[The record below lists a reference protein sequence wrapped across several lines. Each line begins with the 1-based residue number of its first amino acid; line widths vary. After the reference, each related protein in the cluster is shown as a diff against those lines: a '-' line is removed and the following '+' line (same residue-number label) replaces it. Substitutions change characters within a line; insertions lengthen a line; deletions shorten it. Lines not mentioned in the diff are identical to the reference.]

1 MKRTWP
7 HLHYI
12 FSPFCLHF
20 LSPLFMSHYLHTPFA
35 LFFSSFLFISDLHL
49 SIFSSISTS
58 QHTQYNSLI
67 SRAQEEERENQKSKR
82 EKEKSRWCL
91 FCWKSS
97 AASTSTYRALS
108 LLCFAFKYCI
118 NINIIFFI
126 LKKQSPFAYRS
137 CSLCLPCR
145 KVIFLPRTFSSFV
158 KTHVFVF
165 CVYFFYIQFLY

>member
-1 MKRTWP
+1 MQAYIKTVFLLLSALFIAFAYVTLP
-7 HLHYI
+7 IHKHTPYLHY
-12 FSPFCLHF
+12 
-20 LSPLFMSHYLHTPFA
+20 
-35 LFFSSFLFISDLHL
+35 SSFLFISDLHL

-58 QHTQYNSLI
+58 QHNTIQQSYQQST
-67 SRAQEEERENQKSKR
+67 RGGERKPKKQERER
-82 EKEKSRWCL
+82 EIKVMSVLLKKFSCFYFYL
-91 FCWKSS
+91 QGSFF
-97 AASTSTYRALS
+97 A
-108 LLCFAFKYCI
+108 LLCFQVLHKHKY
-118 NINIIFFI
+118 NFFI

>member
-1 MKRTWP
+1 MGRREKGNAQPFPFTMKRTWP

-12 FSPFCLHF
+12 FFSFCLPF
-20 LSPLFMSHYLHTPFA
+20 LSPLLMSHYLYTNTHPICIIL
-35 LFFSSFLFISDLHL
+35 LFFSYLIYIYL
-49 SIFSSISTS
+49 SSLLS
-58 QHTQYNSLI
+58 QLLNTTQYNSLI

-118 NINIIFFI
+118 NINIIFLFWKSKA
-126 LKKQSPFAYRS
+126 L
-137 CSLCLPCR
+137 LLTDL
-145 KVIFLPRTFSSFV
+145 VL
-158 KTHVFVF
+158 FVF
-165 CVYFFYIQFLY
+165 LAVR